1 MNAMQTRSFSSLK
14 SLHDRPARRTFK
26 KHARPSASGTM
37 IESLENRALFSVA
50 PMSAGTMPAEPPVQT
65 SGIHV
70 EPPPKIV
77 IALIAI
83 LMG

>member
-1 MNAMQTRSFSSLK
+1 MNTMQTASFSSLK
-14 SLHDRPARRTFK
+14 SLNDRPGRRTFK
-26 KHARPSASGTM
+26 KCAQSSPSAPM

-50 PMSAGTMPAEPPVQT
+50 PMVAGTMPAKPPVQT

-70 EPPPKIV
+70 EPPSRIV

-83 LMG
+83 LFG